1 MDADEAARN
10 ALSCVL
16 EAENGESMVVFCDDE
31 KMQIGEAFVGG
42 ALDLGLQVRLTPLKT
57 GLGVFR
63 KVIPKQVM
71 DILKRP
77 TDIYINLL
85 RGVREEAP
93 FRIELIKLETGERKT
108 RLGHC
113 PGVTMDMLTEG
124 ALALTAEGHRQM
136 QAFAR
141 KLMRK
146 LDHAVKIEITNPGGT
161 DISLSVEGRSFFTD
175 TIIDRET
182 MKWMN
187 LPTGEVLVAPVENSA
202 EGELI
207 CDLAVGGIG
216 PIETPVKLTVRNGKV
231 QDSSSKDSQILKNV
245 RDSLK
250 TDAHS
255 NIIGEFAF
263 GINMK
268 ARFIEEFL
276 EAEKLF
282 GTIHIAFGD
291 NSDFPGGQNPSK
303 NHLDLLVSKP
313 SVKAFNKDGSSID
326 VLVEGT
332 FSRV

>member
-42 ALDLGLQVRLTPLKT
+42 ALDLGLQARLTPLKT

-161 DISLSVEGRSFFTD
+161 DISLSIEGRSFFTD

-182 MKWMN
+182 MKWLN

>member
-332 FSRV
+332 FYRV